1 MKPVVYVGGS
11 QKSLTGQ
18 KVFPKSLEDEV
29 AVEINRLQYGL
40 SPLRKTKAMTG
51 LGQGVIEW
59 VKNGTPAYRMVYV
72 VGKKAVYVLHAFSKT
87 SDGTPKS
94 EEDTIKLRYKMLPKD
109 F

>member
-1 MKPVVYVGGS
+1 MKDVVYVGGS
-11 QKSLTGQ
+11 QKSFTGQ
-18 KVFPKSLEDEV
+18 KVYPKALEDEV
-29 AVEINRLQYGL
+29 AMEINRLQFGL
-40 SPLRKTKAMTG
+40 SPMKKTKAMNG

-59 VKNGTPAYRMVYV
+59 IKNGKPAYRFVYV
-72 VGKKAVYVLHAFSKT
+72 VGKDAIYILHAFSKT

>member
-40 SPLRKTKAMTG
+40 SPLRKTKAMNG

-59 VKNGTPAYRMVYV
+59 VKNGKPAYRMVYV
-72 VGKKAVYVLHAFSKT
+72 VGKKAVYVLHAF
-87 SDGTPKS
+87 
-94 EEDTIKLRYKMLPKD
+94 
-109 F
+109 